1 MATSN
6 ATGKEAATHAE
17 AVPIEQK
24 DLKSDSIVGY
34 VEKLQHEAQANEN
47 LDKFG
52 ASAKT
57 DPREIALVRKLD
69 WYIMVWQ
76 IHRYS

>member
-1 MATSN
+1 MAAANT
-6 ATGKEAATHAE
+6 TEKEATTHME
-17 AVPIEQK
+17 DVPIEQQ
-24 DLKSDSIVGY
+24 DLKSEAIVGY
-34 VEKLQHEAQANEN
+34 VEKLQHEAQVNEN

-69 WYIMVWQ
+69 WYIMVRQ
-76 IHRYS
+76 THSCP